1 MLGLEK
7 LSLNMLKIQRV
18 AVYNM
23 HIKKKIRTN
32 ITIDKE
38 LLEKARKLN
47 IPNSGFI
54 DIELRKHRDNS
65 VGLLLSTS
73 V

>member
-1 MLGLEK
+1 
-7 LSLNMLKIQRV
+7 
-18 AVYNM
+18 M